1 MNTRVLLVDDHAMF
15 REALKIMLENESD
28 YQVVGELADGRE
40 IVETCIATKPDVVV
54 MDVSMPNVNGV
65 EATRQ
70 LHAVLPDLKVIAL
83 SGFSYRQYAVDMLDA
98 GASAF
103 LVKSAAGAQ
112 LVQAIVNALEGKMY
126 LCPKTTALMVKSGT
140 RSSDSQINKSQRL
153 SKREAIVLRL
163 LAKGNT
169 SPQIGNI
176 LHIAP
181 GTVQVHRRNIM
192 NKLELHNVAE
202 LTKYAVRAGL
212 DTD

>member
-15 REALKIMLENESD
+15 REALKSMLENDSD
-28 YQVVGELADGRE
+28 YQVVGELADGRS
-40 IVETCIATKPDVVV
+40 IVETCIAIKPDVVV

-70 LHAVLPDLKVIAL
+70 LHAVLPDIKVIAL
-83 SGFSYRQYAVDMLDA
+83 SGFSYRQFAVDMLDA

-112 LVQAIVNALEGKMY
+112 LVQAIASALEGKMY
-126 LCPKTTALMVKSGT
+126 LCPETTAMFVKSGT
-140 RSSDSQINKSQRL
+140 RVSGTPINKSQRL
-153 SKREAIVLRL
+153 SKRETVVLRL

-169 SPQIGNI
+169 SPQIGEI

-181 GTVQVHRRNIM
+181 GTVHVHRRNIM
-192 NKLELHNVAE
+192 NKLELRNVAE
-202 LTKYAVRAGL
+202 LTRYAMRAGL